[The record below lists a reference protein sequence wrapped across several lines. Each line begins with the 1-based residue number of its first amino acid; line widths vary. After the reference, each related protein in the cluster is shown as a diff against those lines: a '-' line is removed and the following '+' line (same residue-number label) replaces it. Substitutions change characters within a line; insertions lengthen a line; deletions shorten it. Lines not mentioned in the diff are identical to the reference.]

1 MCHGI
6 KQNEISQEQQTMET
20 NIFKRNYF
28 TVFGVLSFETITIL
42 ITMPL

>member
-1 MCHGI
+1 MCHGF
-6 KQNEISQEQQTMET
+6 KQNEISQEQTMET